1 MLLHISALHVSMSYN
16 KEDSMF
22 DRTVCVLHCFLDL
35 KQKKINF
42 PRGTNLIATKK
53 TKFSEFPNRV

>member
-22 DRTVCVLHCFLDL
+22 DRTVCVLYCFLDL
-35 KQKKINF
+35 E
-42 PRGTNLIATKK
+42 TKK
-53 TKFSEFPNRV
+53 NQFPQGYKLNRDQEDQIFRVS